1 MTSLR
6 LRRGPLVRPAP
17 PRPGH
22 PVVGRVLFAVVLGI
36 YLTIGAVLV
45 FGFDSIMEDAL
56 SRVAAASSVWW
67 ALDPKLAAVG
77 FVWTPL
83 PALIMVVFTPLRA
96 VWPQLVSSGW
106 LAVILSATAMAAAV
120 TTMHAILADLRVR
133 PSARW
138 TLTVLFALQPLILVY
153 SANGMTEALLML
165 FLLLAA
171 RRMLRWMSA
180 STRADA
186 TQLVSAGLFL
196 GLGYL
201 ARYEA
206 IVAAAAVTVLVMAAT
221 YLRTPRC
228 EPRWPAVLVDG
239 LLVALPTGA
248 AFLLWAIISWAV
260 VGSPFEQFTSV
271 YGNSALVAGGGGRS
285 GGLADVGRQLL
296 WLMPL
301 AVPVLI
307 AAVMRALRSREA
319 GALVPLALFGSVLAF
334 EWLLNLTGT
343 LFGFLRY
350 QIMVVPLVAILLGI
364 LLCRTRPVGGW
375 RTTGAL
381 GLIGLVLGSSLVT
394 SGLLLFTEPVLA
406 GQEYLRVRPVVEA
419 SLGEPVTDTGA
430 NGMWTDD
437 RAIAARLDELDLPPG
452 SVLADTGSAFA
463 LVAASRNPHQFL
475 ITSDDG
481 FAAAL
486 ADPPAHGIRYLLRN
500 EHGGVDTVRTTWPD
514 LGTTTGPAWARK
526 IALYRGAGPWSYAWT
541 LWATETGS

>member
-1 MTSLR
+1 MTSL
-6 LRRGPLVRPAP
+6 LQRPVSPHRAP
-17 PRPGH
+17 PRPGRGA
-22 PVVGRVLFAVVLGI
+22 GRMLFTVVLGI

-96 VWPQLVSSGW
+96 VWPQLVSTGW
-106 LAVILSATAMAAAV
+106 LAVVLSATAMAAAV
-120 TTMHAILADLRVR
+120 TTLHAILADLRVR

-138 TLTVLFALQPLILVY
+138 TLTGLFALQPLILVY

-165 FLLLAA
+165 FLLSAT
-171 RRMLRWMSA
+171 RRLLRWMSA
-180 STRADA
+180 STQADA

-206 IVAAAAVTVLVMAAT
+206 IVAAAAVTVVVMAVT
-221 YLRTPRC
+221 WLRTPRT
-228 EPRWPAVLVDG
+228 EPRWPGVLVDG
-239 LLVALPTGA
+239 LLVALPAGA

-271 YGNSALVAGGGGRS
+271 YGNSAQVAGGGGRS
-285 GGLADVGRQLL
+285 GGLTDVGRQLL
-296 WLMPL
+296 WLIPL
-301 AVPVLI
+301 AVPVLVT
-307 AAVMRALRSREA
+307 ATVRALRAREP
-319 GALVPLALFGSVLAF
+319 LVLIPLALFGSVLAF

-350 QIMVVPLVAILLGI
+350 QIMVVPLVAVLLGI
-364 LLCRTRPVGGW
+364 LLCRQRPVGGW
-375 RTTGAL
+375 RSAGAL
-381 GLIGLVLGSSLVT
+381 GLIGLVLGSSLAT
-394 SGLLLFTEPVLA
+394 SAVLLFTQPVLA
-406 GQEYLRVRPVVEA
+406 SQEYLRVRPAVEA
-419 SLGEPVTDTGA
+419 LLGQPVTDTGA

-437 RAIAARLDELDLPPG
+437 RAIAARLDALHLPPG

-463 LVAASRNPHQFL
+463 IVAASRNPHQFL

-481 FAAAL
+481 FPAAL
-486 ADPPAHGIRYLLRN
+486 ADPPAHAIRYLLRN
-500 EHGGVDTVRTTWPD
+500 EHGAVDTVRTTWPD
-514 LGTTTGPAWARK
+514 LGTTTGPAWAHK
-526 IALYRGAGPWSYAWT
+526 IAQYPGAGPWSYAWT
-541 LWATETGS
+541 LWATEPA

>member
-6 LRRGPLVRPAP
+6 QRLGPLVHPAP
-17 PRPGH
+17 PR
-22 PVVGRVLFAVVLGI
+22 VGRVLFAVVLGI

-83 PALIMVVFTPLRA
+83 PALIMVAFTPLRA

-106 LAVILSATAMAAAV
+106 LAVILSATAMAASV
-120 TTMHAILADLRVR
+120 TTMYAILADLRVR

-165 FLLLAA
+165 FLLLAT
-171 RRMLRWMSA
+171 RRLLRWMSA
-180 STRADA
+180 STQADA

-221 YLRTPRC
+221 YLRTPRS
-228 EPRWPAVLVDG
+228 EHRWPAVLVDG
-239 LLVALPTGA
+239 LLVALPAGA

-301 AVPVLI
+301 AVLVLV
-307 AAVMRALRSREA
+307 AATVRALRRREA
-319 GALVPLALFGSVLAF
+319 GVLIPLALFGSVLAF

-350 QIMVVPLVAILLGI
+350 QIMVVPLIVILLGI
-364 LLCRTRPVGGW
+364 LVGRTRLVGGW

-394 SGLLLFTEPVLA
+394 SGVLLFTQPVLA
-406 GQEYLRVRPVVEA
+406 SQEYLRVRPVVEA
-419 SLGEPVTDTGA
+419 SLGESVTDTGA

-486 ADPPAHGIRYLLRN
+486 TDPPAHGIRYLLRN
-500 EHGGVDTVRTTWPD
+500 EHGGVDMVRTTWPD
-514 LGTTTGPAWARK
+514 LGTATGPAWARK
-526 IALYRGAGPWSYAWT
+526 IAQYRGAGPWSYAWT
-541 LWATETGS
+541 LWATGPGS